1 MSARVRKHGAGQRG
15 STILEVVIAGTV
27 LLVAFAGFIAT
38 ANTAS
43 RANAVA
49 HRRGTASYFRTGLL
63 ERYAVTSR
71 AAYASVPADTWV
83 VDGCFD
89 EASEDR
95 GARNTNHLS
104 TFTCP
109 AGSVYRTWIRLTG
122 TGPWTLGVYAERIQ
136 PGCTAAARFT
146 SQACVAADHFLT
158 D

>member
-1 MSARVRKHGAGQRG
+1 MSARRRKHGAGQRG
-15 STILEVVIAGTV
+15 STILEVVVAGTV

-49 HRRGTASYFRTGLL
+49 HRRGTASYFRTALL

-89 EASEDR
+89 DESQDV
-95 GARNTNHLS
+95 GANTNHTT

-109 AGSVYRTWIRLTG
+109 AEAVYRTWIRRTG
-122 TGPWTLGVYAERIQ
+122 TGPWTFGVYAERIQ
-136 PGCTAAARFT
+136 PGCTPETRFT